1 METKSAREKFWN
13 SQLEY
18 LNRKPLLEHASAE
31 LDTDWMQMVMNDPD
45 KVDPEMLF
53 LKNKQDLPT
62 KKNTLVL
69 FHFFRNLDKS
79 CTKSLIAEKV

>member
-18 LNRKPLLEHASAE
+18 LNRKPLLEQASAE

-79 CTKSLIAEKV
+79 

>member
-1 METKSAREKFWN
+1 METKSARDKFWN

-18 LNRKPLLEHASAE
+18 LKGKPLLEQASSE
-31 LDTDWMQMVMNDPD
+31 LDTDWMQMVLDDPM

-53 LKNKQDLPT
+53 LKNKNDLPT

-69 FHFFRNLDKS
+69 FHFYRNLDK
-79 CTKSLIAEKV
+79 TFNKSFIA